1 MSKYSLDNP
10 NLEVCL
16 ICTNYRFLEIIPNL
30 EVCLI
35 CTNYRFP
42 ELGLSIPKK
51 PLDVVTTISAACTD
65 QLAQTLQQ
73 GPEVDSNCVH
83 MTTPTSKHIAL
94 TWNFVVMDNNITI
107 RSWRFG
113 RCCYIYVRLCRFCC
127 CYAAVPAPCSGPQ
140 GWVVSAAC
148 TDVDINKKRCWTARL
163 N

>member
-1 MSKYSLDNP
+1 MGTICSLLGCGARATKTLCWITRLNISKRPFCIVGVNCSSDRLNVEVCLICTKYRFLYKAVSKYSLDNP
-10 NLEVCL
+10 ILEVCL

-94 TWNFVVMDNNITI
+94 T
-107 RSWRFG
+107 
-113 RCCYIYVRLCRFCC
+113 
-127 CYAAVPAPCSGPQ
+127 
-140 GWVVSAAC
+140 
-148 TDVDINKKRCWTARL
+148 
-163 N
+163 